1 MRRRLVTLAGSI
13 EQVVLAE
20 GLPVTLSVPARSVS
34 MIEDVLALAI
44 FDGEMG
50 DKNLLV
56 LGPAGDELARLGTT
70 CRTGVVYEVLD
81 VEGEIRVI
89 EATPHG
95 DFQARLDLDS
105 LTLQRVAAWR

>member
-20 GLPVTLSVPARSVS
+20 GLPIRLDRPAKSVS
-34 MIEDVLALAI
+34 ILGDSLALVI
-44 FDGEMG
+44 LDGEMG

-70 CRTGVVYEVLD
+70 CGTGVIYEVL
-81 VEGEIRVI
+81 EIAGEIRAI
-89 EATPHG
+89 EATRHG
-95 DFQARLDLDS
+95 DFQRASTRIH
-105 LTLQRVAAWR
+105 